1 MVPPAVA
8 SCAGGCSTF
17 DTKFHAAHDSSAGP
31 PTGGCPNGSFAGW
44 GDHRFLRR
52 FLRRFLHRSF
62 IDLSATVLPPF
73 CDPLAIPQLSNSWAS
88 TSSAPL
94 PATFRGK
101 SRSPRKNHPPA
112 LTRPLSPCRYHPAN
126 LTRQKSRGRH
136 HEADI
141 TRQTSRGGHGPKRP
155 WGQPRAKCA
164 SINSFPI
171 ASFAAKLLWAR
182 QSSRKFPK
190 VFCPPNARGVT

>member
-8 SCAGGCSTF
+8 SCAKGCSTL
-17 DTKFHAAHDSSAGP
+17 DTKSHVAHDSSAGP

-52 FLRRFLHRSF
+52 FLQRSF
-62 IDLSATVLPPF
+62 CHRSATVRPPF
-73 CDPLAIPQLSNSWAS
+73 CNPLAIPQLSPSWAS

-101 SRSPRKNHPPA
+101 SRHPQKKSPAGPNQPAIAVQISPGKNHEA
-112 LTRPLSPCRYHPAN
+112 DITRP
-126 LTRQKSRGRH
+126 TSRGRH

-141 TRQTSRGGHGPKRP
+141 TRQTSRGRHHEAGMGRSVP
-155 WGQPRAKCA
+155 GVSLAQ
-164 SINSFPI
+164 
-171 ASFAAKLLWAR
+171 
-182 QSSRKFPK
+182 
-190 VFCPPNARGVT
+190 NALR